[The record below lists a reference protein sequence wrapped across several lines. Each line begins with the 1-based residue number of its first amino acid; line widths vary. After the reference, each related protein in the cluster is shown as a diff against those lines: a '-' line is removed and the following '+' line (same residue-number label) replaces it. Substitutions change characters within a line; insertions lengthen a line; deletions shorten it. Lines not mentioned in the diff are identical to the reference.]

1 MSGCV
6 RKVLGHF
13 NIVIIIIIEIK
24 QHSSSRHKELPAL
37 LLLRAWPKLFSVS
50 RLYILCSTF
59 SQLVGCFT
67 ALFFCFLVSRGFWFF
82 VFIFTP
88 LCVLLFG
95 PESVLPCVYLYKRLL
110 ANLQGYEDGGYNVRG
125 SFPPFWRQF
134 SVGCRRL
141 RLPVIIYGLH
151 ICLDFVLLLQLVS
164 RHNEVG

>member
-67 ALFFCFLVSRGFWFF
+67 ALFFFVFWWVGVFGFSFLFLRHFVCYFLAQKVCCPAFTFISGFWPICR
-82 VFIFTP
+82 VTRTAVTT
-88 LCVLLFG
+88 CVGVSHPFG
-95 PESVLPCVYLYKRLL
+95 GNFRSVVV
-110 ANLQGYEDGGYNVRG
+110 GY
-125 SFPPFWRQF
+125 
-134 SVGCRRL
+134 GCRL
-141 RLPVIIYGLH
+141 SFMAYT
-151 ICLDFVLLLQLVS
+151 FA
-164 RHNEVG
+164 